1 MLFVDCNNAAVVIV
15 NLKAV
20 GLAPGI
26 MWNVKN
32 GQGVNGVTARTGL
45 CNGIE

>member
-1 MLFVDCNNAAVVIV
+1 
-15 NLKAV
+15 
-20 GLAPGI
+20 

-45 CNGIE
+45 CNGIEWNIK